1 MIELLHSMDASQQ
14 QRLKAHINN
23 NSNYNYNNKNNNKFM
38 LHKFNIHDKY
48 VEMHITNLC
57 NNSVPTTVKIK

>member
-14 QRLKAHINN
+14 QRLKAHNNN
-23 NSNYNYNNKNNNKFM
+23 NSNYNNYNNKNNNKFM
-38 LHKFNIHDKY
+38 LHKFNRHDKY

-57 NNSVPTTVKIK
+57 III